1 MRLPMIEQTPPPF
14 AKRALPRPGRR
25 PEPVPTTRHWQSVT
39 INPYLYAA
47 LGLLM
52 ILGTVQVAKAMG
64 QWATTGRV
72 TGSGERVVITGADP
86 YELRG
91 WMTVQEVSAAY
102 GVPVSEFYSQFGIP
116 PETPAS
122 RQLKE
127 LETVAPGFAIE
138 NVRTWLAR
146 RQASV
151 PGGP

>member
-1 MRLPMIEQTPPPF
+1 
-14 AKRALPRPGRR
+14 
-25 PEPVPTTRHWQSVT
+25 VT

-52 ILGTVQVAKAMG
+52 ILGTVQVAKVTG

-72 TGSGERVVITGADP
+72 SGTGERVVITGTDP

-91 WMTVQEVSAAY
+91 WMTIEEVTTAY
-102 GVPVSEFYSQFGIP
+102 RVPIPEFYAVFGIP
-116 PETPAS
+116 PETPAN

-138 NVRTWLAR
+138 NVRTWLAQR
-146 RQASV
+146 SAAGNS
-151 PGGP
+151 GP